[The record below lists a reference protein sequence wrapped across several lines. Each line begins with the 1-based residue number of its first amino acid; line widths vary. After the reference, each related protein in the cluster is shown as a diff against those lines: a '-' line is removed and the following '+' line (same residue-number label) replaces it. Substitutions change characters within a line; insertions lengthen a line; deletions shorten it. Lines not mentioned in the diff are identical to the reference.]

1 MTQATLRIV
10 KRLSDVPREAWDALS
25 AGGSP
30 FLEWDWLTALEETG
44 CATPETGWAPHHL
57 LLEEGGRLV
66 AACPLYLKGHSEGE
80 FVFDH
85 EWAHAAR
92 GAGLRYYPKLL
103 VAVPFT
109 PASGARLLVHP
120 DVPAESRVV
129 LIQALGNALLQLAQ
143 ETELSSVHINFC
155 TQEEVE
161 ALAPL
166 GFLERTGMQYHWE
179 NRGYGGFDDYLAEFR
194 SKRRTQIKRERREM
208 EEQGVALRVVAGE
221 AISAELVPTMYR
233 LYSGHVEKMYW
244 GRLYLNERFFRQVVE
259 RFRRHLCF
267 VVAERKGE
275 VIAGTFNVQKEGIF
289 YGRYWGTF
297 QELRHLHFNVCYYE
311 AIAHCIRS
319 GVQRFEPG
327 AGGDFKQL
335 RGFDPRQTRSLHAFV
350 HPGLHEAV
358 ERYLKRERMH
368 MGQAIERLNEESA
381 LKPRGGESGEVQS

>member
-10 KRLSDVPREAWDALS
+10 RRLSEVPREAWDALS

-30 FLEWDWLTALEETG
+30 FLEWDWLTALEESG
-44 CATPETGWAPHHL
+44 CATPETGWAAHHIL
-57 LLEEGGRLV
+57 IEEHGKLV

-92 GAGLRYYPKLL
+92 GAGIRYYPKLL

-120 DVPAESRVV
+120 DAPPERRSA
-129 LIQALGNALLQLAQ
+129 LIQALGDALLQLAR

-161 ALAPL
+161 ALGPL
-166 GFLERTGMQYHWE
+166 GFLERKGMQYHWE
-179 NRGYGGFDDYLAEFR
+179 NRNYSTFEDYLAEFR
-194 SKRRTQIKRERREM
+194 SKRRTQIKRERREP
-208 EEQGVALRVVAGE
+208 EEQRVTLRAVAGVAIAP
-221 AISAELVPTMYR
+221 ELVPTMFKLYR
-233 LYSGHVEKMYW
+233 GHVEKMYW
-244 GRLYLNERFFRQVVE
+244 GRLYLNEEFFRSIVE
-259 RFRRHLCF
+259 RFSRNLCF
-267 VVAERKGE
+267 ILAEREGR
-275 VIAGTFNVQKEGIF
+275 VIAGTFNVQKAGVF

-297 QELRHLHFNVCYYE
+297 EELRHLHFNVCYYE
-311 AIAHCIRS
+311 AIAHCIRG
-319 GVQRFEPG
+319 GVRRFEPG

-335 RGFDPRQTRSLHAFV
+335 RGFDPRETRSLHAFM

-358 ERYLKRERMH
+358 EGYLRRERASMS
-368 MGQAIERLNEESA
+368 QVIESRNEASQ
-381 LKPRGGESGEVQS
+381 LKPRAAVEAEGET

>member
-1 MTQATLRIV
+1 MTQAKLRIV
-10 KRLSDVPREAWDALS
+10 HRLSEVPRAAWDAL
-25 AGGSP
+25 GGGDSP

-85 EWAHAAR
+85 EWAHAAQ

-109 PASGARLLVHP
+109 PAAGGRLLVER
-120 DVPAESRVV
+120 DAPAARRVA
-129 LIQALGNALLQLAQ
+129 LMQALGRSLLELAR
-143 ETELSSVHINFC
+143 EAALSSVHVNFC
-155 TQEEVE
+155 TREEAE

-166 GFLERTGMQYHWE
+166 GFLERKGMQYHWE
-179 NRGYGGFDDYLAEFR
+179 NRGYGNFDDYLAEFR

-208 EEQGVALRVVAGE
+208 ADLGVTLRAVSAD
-221 AISAELVPTMYR
+221 AIPPELVPTMYR
-233 LYSGHVEKMYW
+233 LYRGHVEKMYW
-244 GRLYLNERFFRQVVE
+244 GRLYLNERFFE
-259 RFRRHLCF
+259 RIVQRFARNLCF
-267 VVAERKGE
+267 VLAEREGR
-275 VIAGTFNVQKEGIF
+275 VIAGTFNVQKAGVF

-297 QELRHLHFNVCYYE
+297 EELRHLHFNVCYYE
-311 AIAHCIRS
+311 AIAHCIRD

-335 RGFDPRQTRSLHAFV
+335 RGFDPRETRSLHAFV
-350 HPGLHEAV
+350 HPGLQEAV
-358 ERYLKRERMH
+358 ERYLARERTH
-368 MGQAIERLNEESA
+368 MGQVIERLNAESQ
-381 LKPRGGESGEVQS
+381 LKPRAAEDPERPG